1 MEELD
6 LMAENWDFLIIL
18 DACRYDYFKRVY
30 RDYLPSG
37 SLKKVRSPASNTLE
51 WCKKV
56 FRERYEDVVYIST
69 NPFINSVRE
78 IRGFDAKEH
87 FHKIVDVWNWGW
99 DEKLGTVHP
108 ETVNLAAQKAI
119 DASLGK
125 RFIIHYLQ
133 PHGPYLSLGF
143 LGSLVVSRRFAYGEG
158 GSKFAKARF
167 FFGKMGERILGQK
180 VLWKLRELIGLP
192 PIDPLD
198 AALRVVGEEGLR
210 KAYEENLKVV
220 LNHVAELLPKLHDK
234 IVITAD
240 HGELL
245 GEGGLYGH
253 PTGLRV
259 PAVVEIPWL
268 KIERSAESPIAREKR
283 GIRHVIR
290 RLKERERI

>member
-1 MEELD
+1 M
-6 LMAENWDFLIIL
+6 MAENWDFLIIL
-18 DACRYDYFKRVY
+18 DACRYDYFERIYK
-30 RDYLPSG
+30 DYLPSG

-108 ETVNLAAQKAI
+108 ETVNLAARRAI
-119 DASLGK
+119 DAIPGK

-143 LGSLVVSRRFAYGEG
+143 LGSLVASRRFAYGEG

-198 AALRVVGEEGLR
+198 AALRKVGERGLR
-210 KAYEENLKVV
+210 KAYEENLRIVLDQVV
-220 LNHVAELLPKLHDK
+220 QLLRE
-234 IVITAD
+234 IYGRVVITSD

-245 GEGGLYGH
+245 GENGLYGH
-253 PTGLRV
+253 PAGSRV
-259 PAVVEIPWL
+259 TALIEIPWL
-268 KIERSAESPIAREKR
+268 EIEGAGVKPLIAREKHR
-283 GIRHVIR
+283 IRLVIGK
-290 RLKERERI
+290 LKGKGKI